1 MLNCAICKKNLIDEN
16 GNMIYPPRVVNDIR
30 VCDDCVDKVEVK
42 KVKAPV
48 EKAEGKPE
56 VEKKVETKK
65 SVSKKKR

>member
-42 KVKAPV
+42 APAK
-48 EKAEGKPE
+48 KAEEKIEKEPE
-56 VEKKVETKK
+56 VEKKATTKK
-65 SVSKKKR
+65 VVSKKK